1 MSNPLSEC
9 HTDLDEDVDN
19 DDDEGVGDV
28 KEEPRLNGFDAE
40 ESVYIKLRISFFS
53 MT

>member
-1 MSNPLSEC
+1 MSGPLSEC
-9 HTDLDEDVDN
+9 YTNLDEDVDN

-40 ESVYIKLRISFFS
+40 ESVYIKLKILIFL
-53 MT
+53 

>member
-1 MSNPLSEC
+1 MSASLSAPF
-9 HTDLDEDVDN
+9 TDLDDDVDN

-40 ESVYIKLRISFFS
+40 ESVFKKFFKKFS
-53 MT
+53 AT